1 MGEEYIYTQQ
11 PRVRIYPFIGL
22 KLKYERGIINT
33 NHKNLL
39 EKKKNLKDLKP
50 FWATVD
56 TQTYNS
62 RLQSAPVATVHHRFD
77 ITCTR
82 NDNAWTSYVSKNQ

>member
-1 MGEEYIYTQQ
+1 MGEQYIYTQQ
-11 PRVRIYPFIGL
+11 PLVRIYPFIGL

-33 NHKNLL
+33 NDENWL

-62 RLQSAPVATVHHRFD
+62 PLPSAPVATIHHRFNM
-77 ITCTR
+77 TCTR
-82 NDNAWTSYVSKNQ
+82 NDNAWTSYVSNDQ